1 MATPGPANLY
11 AAEMWELLDSNP
23 AYCGG
28 KRRVKD
34 TRYSVAFILSLLGN
48 GHEVADIPKEY
59 VDLEE
64 DDIRA
69 CARWGAWVTSYQT
82 VDINYECGS

>member
-11 AAEMWELLDSNP
+11 AAEMWERLGSNP

-28 KRRVKD
+28 KRRVKE
-34 TRYSVAFILSLLGN
+34 TRYSVAFILTLIGN
-48 GHEVADIPKEY
+48 GYEVADIPKEY
-59 VDLEE
+59 VGLEE

-69 CARWGAWVTSYQT
+69 CARWGAWLTSYRRL
-82 VDINYECGS
+82 DISYE